1 MEQHKARK
9 RRQGACKVGL
19 SRLDVKAALKLGGP
33 LVAVLVAALFF
44 MALAVDDK
52 VDIQIVNASR
62 TVDRELGTLVQNAR
76 SQSSAFAST
85 SFIGYSVGRYYGFAS
100 AFQQISPDPER
111 AAAILRAAYPP
122 GDAAPADIP
131 AALTAY
137 AAVHDRFHASFRD
150 LLAST
155 VFDDLYLIDRFGRVV
170 YSLRKDAAFGADLAA
185 ARQRDSALGGLFRE
199 VMGRIPQAQSPEQVM
214 VLTQPLPLDQSHGM
228 LLGRPV
234 VRHGTVEGVVAF
246 RLPIS
251 AVQDRLAR
259 IAQDGI
265 GFALLDP
272 AGNMVASAPAADRLK
287 GWTRQD
293 ASVLADGGWHYMVL
307 SDGGTLAGGLS
318 YIKWLLLLA
327 GAGAIALFMRALR
340 EPAPTPVEAAALP
353 IGPSAPLD
361 VAPPLAVPAA
371 LPERVEPPP
380 TPIPAPVPVA
390 EEAEHHDHGEE
401 GDHAAALDADE
412 GYRRCIV
419 DVMTLALDYWQKAKR
434 KGKIELA
441 EESGL
446 WRVYMDRSSLQTRT
460 LDKYLLVETL
470 PRNPRWR
477 DVVRTA
483 EYVLRHCGEPPAE
496 RDALSVALGRMK
508 QHLRQAERV

>member
-1 MEQHKARK
+1 M
-9 RRQGACKVGL
+9 GF
-19 SRLDVKAALKLGGP
+19 SRPDVKAALKLGGP

-44 MALAVDDK
+44 LSMAVDDK
-52 VDIQIVNASR
+52 VDIQIDNANRS
-62 TVDRELGTLVQNAR
+62 VDRELTTLVQSAR

-111 AAAILRAAYPP
+111 AAAILRATYPP
-122 GDAAPADIP
+122 GDAPAAEIP

-150 LLAST
+150 LLVST

-185 ARQRDSALGGLFRE
+185 ARQRDSALGTLFRE
-199 VMGRIPQAQSPEQVM
+199 VMGRLPQAQTPEQVM
-214 VLTQPLPLDQSHGM
+214 VLTQPLPLDQTHGM

-234 VRHGTVEGVVAF
+234 VRHGTVEGVVVF
-246 RLPIS
+246 RVPIGK
-251 AVQDRLAR
+251 VQERLAR
-259 IAQDGI
+259 LTQDGI
-265 GFALLDP
+265 GFALLDG
-272 AGNMVASAPAADRLK
+272 AGNMVTSAPAPDQLK
-287 GWTRQD
+287 GWSRQEVR
-293 ASVLADGGWHYMVL
+293 VLEDGGWRYLVL
-307 SDGGTLAGGLS
+307 SDGATLVGGLN
-318 YIKWLLLLA
+318 YIRWLLLLA
-327 GAGAIALFMRALR
+327 GFGAITLFLR
-340 EPAPTPVEAAALP
+340 SIRGPAAAVETGGFVP
-353 IGPSAPLD
+353 VGPSAPLD
-361 VAPPLAVPAA
+361 VAPPVAVPVVPVERAEQPPAA
-371 LPERVEPPP
+371 ATPP
-380 TPIPAPVPVA
+380 PVPVA
-390 EEAEHHDHGEE
+390 EEPEHHEHAEE
-401 GDHAAALDADE
+401 GEHAAALDADE
-412 GYRRCIV
+412 GYRRCLV

-483 EYVLRHCGEPPAE
+483 EYVMRHCGEPQGE
-496 RDALSVALGRMK
+496 REALSVALGRLK

>member
-1 MEQHKARK
+1 M
-9 RRQGACKVGL
+9 
-19 SRLDVKAALKLGGP
+19 SRPDVIAALKRGGP
-33 LVAVLVAALFF
+33 LVLVLVLSLFF
-44 MALAVDDK
+44 LSVAVDDT
-52 VDIQIVNASR
+52 VDIQVDNAGR
-62 TVDRELGTLVQNAR
+62 AVERELDTLVRNVR
-76 SQSSAFAST
+76 DQSSAFAST

-111 AAAILRAAYPP
+111 AAALLRSTYPP
-122 GDAAPADIP
+122 GDASPADMP
-131 AALTAY
+131 AAMTPY

-150 LLAST
+150 LLSST

-170 YSLRKDAAFGADLAA
+170 YSLRKDASFGVDLSAP
-185 ARQRDSALGGLFRE
+185 RQRDGALGTLFRE
-199 VMGRIPQAQSPEQVM
+199 VMARIQQAPVAEQVM
-214 VLTQPLPLDQSHGM
+214 VLTQPLPLDPSHGM

-234 VRHGTVEGVVAF
+234 VRHGTVEGVVIF
-246 RLPIS
+246 RMPV
-251 AVQDRLAR
+251 ARVQERLALL
-259 IAQDGI
+259 AQPGI

-272 AGNMVASAPAADRLK
+272 AGNMVTTAPAATEMK
-287 GWTRQD
+287 GWTRQEPAGLPD
-293 ASVLADGGWHYMVL
+293 SGWRYVLLTDTA
-307 SDGGTLAGGLS
+307 TLAGGLN
-318 YIKWLLLLA
+318 YVKWLLLLA
-327 GAGAIALFMRALR
+327 GAGAVLLFLRALR
-340 EPAPTPVEAAALP
+340 ADPSPARRPGGAAGPAVTLP

-361 VAPPLAVPAA
+361 VAPPLSMPVPA
-371 LPERVEPPP
+371 PEPDPMSDAG
-380 TPIPAPVPVA
+380 TA
-390 EEAEHHDHGEE
+390 EDGDPHDHGSHEH
-401 GDHAAALDADE
+401 GDEAEPAAALDTDE
-412 GYRRCIV
+412 DYRRCLV

-483 EYVLRHCGEPPAE
+483 EYVLRHCGDPPAE
-496 RDALSVALGRMK
+496 REALAAALGRLK

>member
-1 MEQHKARK
+1 M
-9 RRQGACKVGL
+9 
-19 SRLDVKAALKLGGP
+19 
-33 LVAVLVAALFF
+33 LVAALFF
-44 MALAVDDK
+44 LSMAVDDK
-52 VDIQIVNASR
+52 VDIQIDNANRS
-62 TVDRELGTLVQNAR
+62 VERELTTLVQNAR

-111 AAAILRAAYPP
+111 AAALLRSTYPP
-122 GDAAPADIP
+122 GDTPPAEIP

-185 ARQRDSALGGLFRE
+185 ARQRESALGTLFRE
-199 VMGRIPQAQSPEQVM
+199 VMGRLPQAQTPEQVM
-214 VLTQPLPLDQSHGM
+214 VLTQPLPLDQGHGM

-234 VRHGTVEGVVAF
+234 VRHGTVEGVVVF
-246 RLPIS
+246 RVPIGK
-251 AVQDRLAR
+251 VQERLAR
-259 IAQDGI
+259 LTQDGI
-265 GFALLDP
+265 GFALLDG
-272 AGNMVASAPAADRLK
+272 AGNMVTSAPGGEKLK
-287 GWTRQD
+287 GWARQEPR
-293 ASVLADGGWHYMVL
+293 VLEDGGWRYVVL
-307 SDGGTLAGGLS
+307 SDGAKLAGGLN
-318 YIKWLLLLA
+318 YIRWLLLLA
-327 GAGAIALFMRALR
+327 GFGAITLFMKAFR
-340 EPAPTPVEAAALP
+340 EPPPATDAGGFVPV
-353 IGPSAPLD
+353 GPSAPLD
-361 VAPPLAVPAA
+361 VAPPVSVPVTPADR
-371 LPERVEPPP
+371 PEPPP
-380 TPIPAPVPVA
+380 APVAAPVA
-390 EEAEHHDHGEE
+390 EEPEHHDHADE

-412 GYRRCIV
+412 GYRRCLV

-483 EYVLRHCGEPPAE
+483 EYVLRHCGEPQGE
-496 RDALSVALGRMK
+496 RETLSVALGRLK
-508 QHLRQAERV
+508 QHLKQAERV

>member
-1 MEQHKARK
+1 M
-9 RRQGACKVGL
+9 
-19 SRLDVKAALKLGGP
+19 
-33 LVAVLVAALFF
+33 LVAALFF
-44 MALAVDDK
+44 LSMAVDDK
-52 VDIQIVNASR
+52 VDIQIDNADRS
-62 TVDRELGTLVQNAR
+62 VERELTTLVQNAR

-111 AAAILRAAYPP
+111 AAALLRATYPP
-122 GDAAPADIP
+122 GDAPTAEIP

-185 ARQRDSALGGLFRE
+185 ARQRDSALGTLFRE
-199 VMGRIPQAQSPEQVM
+199 VMGRLPQAQAPEQVM
-214 VLTQPLPLDQSHGM
+214 VLTQPLPLDQTHGM

-234 VRHGTVEGVVAF
+234 VRHGTVEGVVVF
-246 RLPIS
+246 RVPM
-251 AVQDRLAR
+251 AKVQERLAR
-259 IAQDGI
+259 LTQDGI
-265 GFALLDP
+265 GFALLDG
-272 AGNMVASAPAADRLK
+272 AGNMVTSAPAPEKLK
-287 GWTRQD
+287 GWSRQE
-293 ASVLADGGWHYMVL
+293 ARVLEDGGWRYLVL
-307 SDGGTLAGGLS
+307 SDGAKLAGGLN
-318 YIKWLLLLA
+318 YIRWLLLLA
-327 GAGAIALFMRALR
+327 GFGAITLFLRSTR
-340 EPAPTPVEAAALP
+340 EPAPVVPAGGFVPV
-353 IGPSAPLD
+353 GPSAPLD
-361 VAPPLAVPAA
+361 VAPPMAVPVMPAERAEPSPAA
-371 LPERVEPPP
+371 AAPPP
-380 TPIPAPVPVA
+380 PAPAPVA
-390 EEAEHHDHGEE
+390 EEPEHHEHTEE
-401 GDHAAALDADE
+401 GEHAAALDADE
-412 GYRRCIV
+412 GYRRCLV

-483 EYVLRHCGEPPAE
+483 EYVMRHCGEPPTE
-496 RDALSVALGRMK
+496 REALSVALGRLK

>member
-1 MEQHKARK
+1 M
-9 RRQGACKVGL
+9 GF
-19 SRLDVKAALKLGGP
+19 SRPDVKAALKLGGP

-44 MALAVDDK
+44 LSMAVDDK
-52 VDIQIVNASR
+52 VDIQIDNANRS
-62 TVDRELGTLVQNAR
+62 VERELNTLVQNAR

-111 AAAILRAAYPP
+111 AAALLRSTYPP
-122 GDAAPADIP
+122 GDAPAAEIP

-150 LLAST
+150 LLVST

-170 YSLRKDAAFGADLAA
+170 YSLRKDAAFGTDLAA
-185 ARQRDSALGGLFRE
+185 ARQRDSALGTLFRE
-199 VMGRIPQAQSPEQVM
+199 VMGRLPQAQTPEQVM
-214 VLTQPLPLDQSHGM
+214 VLTQPLPLDQTHGM

-234 VRHGTVEGVVAF
+234 VRHGTVEGVVVF
-246 RLPIS
+246 RVPI
-251 AVQDRLAR
+251 AKVQERLIR
-259 IAQDGI
+259 LTQEGI
-265 GFALLDP
+265 GFALLDA
-272 AGNMVASAPAADRLK
+272 AGNMVTSAPAVDQLK
-287 GWTRQD
+287 GWSRQE
-293 ASVLADGGWHYMVL
+293 ARVLEDGGWRYLVL
-307 SDGGTLAGGLS
+307 SDGSTLAGGLN
-318 YIKWLLLLA
+318 YIRWLLLLTGFA
-327 GAGAIALFMRALR
+327 AIMLFLRTFR
-340 EPAPTPVEAAALP
+340 EPAAGTDAGGFVPV
-353 IGPSAPLD
+353 GPSAPLD
-361 VAPPLAVPAA
+361 VAPPVAMPVVPAER
-371 LPERVEPPP
+371 PEAQPAPPP
-380 TPIPAPVPVA
+380 MPAPVT
-390 EEAEHHDHGEE
+390 EEPEHHDHADE

-412 GYRRCIV
+412 DYRRCLV

-483 EYVLRHCGEPPAE
+483 EYVMRHCGEPQGE
-496 RDALSVALGRMK
+496 REALSVALGRLK

>member
-1 MEQHKARK
+1 M
-9 RRQGACKVGL
+9 
-19 SRLDVKAALKLGGP
+19 SRPDVKAALKLGGP

-44 MALAVDDK
+44 MALAIDDK
-52 VDIQIVNASR
+52 VDIQIANANR
-62 TVDRELGTLVQNAR
+62 TVERELGTLVQNAR

-111 AAAILRAAYPP
+111 AASILRAAYPP

-170 YSLRKDAAFGADLAA
+170 YSLRKDAAFGADLAS

-214 VLTQPLPLDQSHGM
+214 VLTQPLPLDQGHGM

-246 RLPIS
+246 RLPIA
-251 AVQDRLAR
+251 AVQERLAR
-259 IAQDGI
+259 ITQDGI

-272 AGNMVASAPAADRLK
+272 AGNMVTSAPAADRLK
-287 GWTRQD
+287 GWARQD
-293 ASVLADGGWHYMVL
+293 ASMLADGGWRYMVL
-307 SDGGTLAGGLS
+307 SDGGVLAGGLS
-318 YIKWLLLLA
+318 YMKWLLLLA
-327 GAGAIALFMRALR
+327 GAGAIALFLRAFR
-340 EPAPTPVEAAALP
+340 DPVPVPEPATLP

-361 VAPPLAVPAA
+361 VAPPLLVPVPT
-371 LPERVEPPP
+371 PERAEPAPA
-380 TPIPAPVPVA
+380 IPAPVPVA
-390 EEAEHHDHGEE
+390 EEAEHHEQAEE

-496 RDALSVALGRMK
+496 REALAAALGRMK
-508 QHLRQAERV
+508 QHLRQVERV

>member
-1 MEQHKARK
+1 M
-9 RRQGACKVGL
+9 
-19 SRLDVKAALKLGGP
+19 
-33 LVAVLVAALFF
+33 AVLVAALFF
-44 MALAVDDK
+44 MFLAVDEK
-52 VDIQIVNASR
+52 VDSQIDNANR
-62 TVDRELGTLVQNAR
+62 AVDRELTALVQNAR

-111 AAAILRAAYPP
+111 AAALLRATYPP
-122 GDAAPADIP
+122 GDAPATEIP

-185 ARQRDSALGGLFRE
+185 ARQRDSALGTLFRE
-199 VMGRIPQAQSPEQVM
+199 VMGRLPQAQAPEQVM

-234 VRHGTVEGVVAF
+234 VRHGTVEGVVVF
-246 RLPIS
+246 RMPV
-251 AVQDRLAR
+251 AKVQERLAR
-259 IAQDGI
+259 LAQDGI
-265 GFALLDP
+265 GFALLDG
-272 AGNMVASAPAADRLK
+272 AGNMVASAPAAEPLQS
-287 GWTRQD
+287 WSRQGER
-293 ASVLADGGWHYMVL
+293 VLEEGGWRYVVL
-307 SDGGTLAGGLS
+307 SDGDALAGGLH
-318 YIKWLLLLA
+318 YIRWLLLLA
-327 GAGAIALFMRALR
+327 GVAAVTLFLRALR
-340 EPAPTPVEAAALP
+340 EPTVVAPVGFVPV
-353 IGPSAPLD
+353 GPSAPLD
-361 VAPPLAVPAA
+361 VAPPVNMPIVP
-371 LPERVEPPP
+371 PERTEAPPP
-380 TPIPAPVPVA
+380 PVSTAIA
-390 EEAEHHDHGEE
+390 EEPDHPEQTEE
-401 GDHAAALDADE
+401 GEHAAALDADE
-412 GYRRCIV
+412 GYRRCLV

-496 RDALSVALGRMK
+496 REALSVALGRLK

>member
-1 MEQHKARK
+1 M
-9 RRQGACKVGL
+9 GF
-19 SRLDVKAALKLGGP
+19 SRPDVKAALKIGGP

-44 MALAVDDK
+44 LSLAVDDK
-52 VDIQIVNASR
+52 VDIQIDNANRS
-62 TVDRELGTLVQNAR
+62 VERELTTLVQNAR

-111 AAAILRAAYPP
+111 AAALLRSTYPP
-122 GDAAPADIP
+122 GDAAPPEIP

-170 YSLRKDAAFGADLAA
+170 YSLRKDAALGADLAA
-185 ARQRDSALGGLFRE
+185 ARQRDSALGTLFRE
-199 VMGRIPQAQSPEQVM
+199 VMGRLPQAQTPEQVM
-214 VLTQPLPLDQSHGM
+214 VLTQPLPLDQGHGM

-234 VRHGTVEGVVAF
+234 VRHGTVEGVVVF
-246 RLPIS
+246 RVPIGK
-251 AVQDRLAR
+251 VQERLAR
-259 IAQDGI
+259 LTQEGI
-265 GFALLDP
+265 GFALLDG
-272 AGNMVASAPAADRLK
+272 AGNMVTSAPAPEQLK
-287 GWTRQD
+287 GWSRQD
-293 ASVLADGGWHYMVL
+293 VRVLEDGGWRYLVL
-307 SDGGTLAGGLS
+307 SDGAMLAGGLN
-318 YIKWLLLLA
+318 YIRWLLLLVGFA
-327 GAGAIALFMRALR
+327 AIILFMKAFR
-340 EPAPTPVEAAALP
+340 EPTEADAGGFVPV
-353 IGPSAPLD
+353 GPSAPLD
-361 VAPPLAVPAA
+361 VAPPVAVPVAPVERPESLSAPPSPVPAA
-371 LPERVEPPP
+371 TVEEPD
-380 TPIPAPVPVA
+380 
-390 EEAEHHDHGEE
+390 HHDHAEE
-401 GDHAAALDADE
+401 GEHVAALDADE
-412 GYRRCIV
+412 GYRRCLV

-483 EYVLRHCGEPPAE
+483 EYVLRHCGEPQGE
-496 RDALSVALGRMK
+496 RETLSVALGRLK
-508 QHLRQAERV
+508 QHLKQAERV

>member
-1 MEQHKARK
+1 M
-9 RRQGACKVGL
+9 GF
-19 SRLDVKAALKLGGP
+19 SRPDVKAALKLGGP

-44 MALAVDDK
+44 LSMAVDDK
-52 VDIQIVNASR
+52 VDIQIDNANRS
-62 TVDRELGTLVQNAR
+62 VERELTTLVQNAR

-111 AAAILRAAYPP
+111 AAALLRSTYPP
-122 GDAAPADIP
+122 GDAPPAEIP

-185 ARQRDSALGGLFRE
+185 ARQRESALGTLFRE
-199 VMGRIPQAQSPEQVM
+199 VMGRLPQAQTPEQVM
-214 VLTQPLPLDQSHGM
+214 VLTQPLPLDQGHGM

-234 VRHGTVEGVVAF
+234 VRHGTVEGVVVF
-246 RLPIS
+246 RVPIGK
-251 AVQDRLAR
+251 VQERLAR
-259 IAQDGI
+259 LTQDGV
-265 GFALLDP
+265 GFALLDG
-272 AGNMVASAPAADRLK
+272 AGNMVTSAPAGEKLK
-287 GWTRQD
+287 GWARQE
-293 ASVLADGGWHYMVL
+293 ARVLEDGGWRYVVL
-307 SDGGTLAGGLS
+307 SDGAKLAGGLN
-318 YIKWLLLLA
+318 YIRWLLLLA
-327 GAGAIALFMRALR
+327 GFGAITLFMKAFR
-340 EPAPTPVEAAALP
+340 EPPPTTEAGGFVPV
-353 IGPSAPLD
+353 GPSAPLD
-361 VAPPLAVPAA
+361 VAPPVSVPTA
-371 LPERVEPPP
+371 PVERPDSPPAP
-380 TPIPAPVPVA
+380 PAPVPAPVA
-390 EEAEHHDHGEE
+390 EEPEHHDHADE

-412 GYRRCIV
+412 GYRRCLV

-483 EYVLRHCGEPPAE
+483 EYVLRHCGEPQGE
-496 RDALSVALGRMK
+496 RETLSAALGRLK
-508 QHLRQAERV
+508 QHLKQAERV

>member
-1 MEQHKARK
+1 M
-9 RRQGACKVGL
+9 
-19 SRLDVKAALKLGGP
+19 
-33 LVAVLVAALFF
+33 LVAALFF
-44 MALAVDDK
+44 LSLAVDDK
-52 VDIQIVNASR
+52 VDIQIDNANRS
-62 TVDRELGTLVQNAR
+62 VERELTTLVQNAR

-111 AAAILRAAYPP
+111 AAAILRATYPP
-122 GDAAPADIP
+122 GDAPPSEIP

-185 ARQRDSALGGLFRE
+185 ARQRESALGTLFRE
-199 VMGRIPQAQSPEQVM
+199 VMGRLPQAQTPEQVM
-214 VLTQPLPLDQSHGM
+214 VLTQPLPLDQGHGM

-234 VRHGTVEGVVAF
+234 VRHGTVEGVIVF
-246 RLPIS
+246 RVPIGK
-251 AVQDRLAR
+251 VQERLAR
-259 IAQDGI
+259 LTQDGI
-265 GFALLDP
+265 GFALLDG
-272 AGNMVASAPAADRLK
+272 AGNMVTSAPGGEQLK
-287 GWTRQD
+287 GWARQE
-293 ASVLADGGWHYMVL
+293 ARVLEDGGWRYVVL
-307 SDGGTLAGGLS
+307 SDAAKLAGGLN
-318 YIKWLLLLA
+318 YIRWLLLLA
-327 GAGAIALFMRALR
+327 GFVAITLFMKAFR
-340 EPAPTPVEAAALP
+340 EPAPATDAGGFVPV
-353 IGPSAPLD
+353 GPSAPLD
-361 VAPPLAVPAA
+361 VAPPVPVPAA
-371 LPERVEPPP
+371 PSERPESSPVPLP
-380 TPIPAPVPVA
+380 PAPAPAVA
-390 EEAEHHDHGEE
+390 EEPEHHDHADE

-412 GYRRCIV
+412 GYRRCLV

-483 EYVLRHCGEPPAE
+483 EYVLRHCGEPQGE
-496 RDALSVALGRMK
+496 RETLSVALGRLK
-508 QHLRQAERV
+508 QHLKQAERV